1 MLESISDKTTAPP
14 EIVGI
19 KIPYL
24 SEAPQAEPQAAGFS
38 SGLSPAPQAE
48 PQAAGFSSGLSPAPQ
63 ADVADFSFQPV
74 KFESAIFQYLHCD
87 FRNFLAP

>member
-24 SEAPQAEPQAAGFS
+24 SE
-38 SGLSPAPQAE
+38 APQAE